1 MWQRAQLLKQK
12 VNEIAKSE
20 GTDVV
25 LVVTHYVMIN
35 ALKEPQGEIDQSAN
49 KYKNESYIEP
59 NSITLINVW
68 TGACIL
74 ALNLAINEQNLK

>member
-12 VNEIAKSE
+12 VNEIGKSE

-35 ALKEPQGEIDQSAN
+35 ALKEPEGEVGGLYSGKGSIN
-49 KYKNESYIEP
+49 KQYMYIG
-59 NSITLINVW
+59 V
-68 TGACIL
+68 
-74 ALNLAINEQNLK
+74 